1 MDLKILWTPEVQLL
15 VKLLLVAVFGGVIGF
30 EREYF
35 GKAAGLRTH
44 CLVAVA
50 SCLFMEVST
59 GIFELYKTQVLVDP
73 SRIAAQVV
81 SGIGFLGAGAILRSG
96 VSVKGLTTA
105 ASLWAVAAIGLA
117 CGVGLYVAAICTTAI
132 VVIILCLF
140 SKLEARIT
148 KRVE

>member
-1 MDLKILWTPEVQLL
+1 MEIKTLWTPEIQLL
-15 VKLLLVAVFGGVIGF
+15 VKLLLAAVFGGVIGF

-50 SCLFMEVST
+50 SCLIMEISI
-59 GIFELYKTQVLVDP
+59 GIFEMYKTQTAVDP

-96 VSVKGLTTA
+96 ASVKGLTTA

-117 CGVGLYVAAICTTAI
+117 CGIGFYLAAVFTTMI
-132 VVIILCLF
+132 VVAILFLF
-140 SKLEARIT
+140 AKLETRIS
-148 KRVE
+148 KRIE